1 MTRGASSLSCS
12 FSAKPAGGA
21 AVLPSG
27 TVAFITPGHKY
38 AQKNY
43 MKKAYGCEPKG
54 FISQGLPLAAEVR
67 PRSERKGGCH
77 DVHNM
82 VRTSDLYACTNC
94 GCHSD
99 EERQMKPKP
108 PNEAFDGFNSLFVD

>member
-54 FISQGLPLAAEVR
+54 FISQGLPLAAGVR
-67 PRSERKGGCH
+67 PRSERKGGAMMYITWSELLTYTL
-77 DVHNM
+77 VLIA
-82 VRTSDLYACTNC
+82 VATL
-94 GCHSD
+94 
-99 EERQMKPKP
+99 MKK
-108 PNEAFDGFNSLFVD
+108 GK

>member
-54 FISQGLPLAAEVR
+54 FISQGLPLAAEVH
-67 PRSERKGGCH
+67 PRSKRKG
-77 DVHNM
+77 VVAM
-82 VRTSDLYACTNC
+82 TYITWSELLTYTLVLIAVATL
-94 GCHSD
+94 
-99 EERQMKPKP
+99 MKK
-108 PNEAFDGFNSLFVD
+108 GK